1 MSTKDDKVVEALNK
15 IEIRLASIEVDLRHH
30 IKRSDQ
36 HEQSIQ
42 KQNKLINTLIIGAAI
57 TAGAGLKIVFP
68 VLTKLF

>member
-36 HEQSIQ
+36 HEQLINRQS
-42 KQNKLINTLIIGAAI
+42 KLINTLIIGAAV
-57 TAGAGLKIVFP
+57 TAGAGLKAIAP
-68 VLTKLF
+68 VVMKLF